1 MVPPWFLELDSTS
14 DLQKGPNFAV
24 YDRCTELVNTWV
36 FVAGTHPEKGMYGR
50 IRESLGNHMV
60 RVEARSGTR
69 LVDIDVDY
77 LYSP

>member
-1 MVPPWFLELDSTS
+1 MPPWFLEIDSPSGHTI
-14 DLQKGPNFAV
+14 KAKFAL
-24 YDRCTELVNTWV
+24 YDRCKELINTWV
-36 FVAGTHPEKGMYGR
+36 FICGKHPEKGLYGR
-50 IRESLGNHMV
+50 IRESIGNHMV